1 MQKAKLTYREVE
13 STSIILLQF
22 SKNKFK
28 KIQHSRHV
36 WQKLHLSFLG
46 PSQDIVHMCH
56 PLPPLPFWKY
66 Y

>member
-28 KIQHSRHV
+28 KIQHLRQV
-36 WQKLHLSFLG
+36 
-46 PSQDIVHMCH
+46 
-56 PLPPLPFWKY
+56 
-66 Y
+66 